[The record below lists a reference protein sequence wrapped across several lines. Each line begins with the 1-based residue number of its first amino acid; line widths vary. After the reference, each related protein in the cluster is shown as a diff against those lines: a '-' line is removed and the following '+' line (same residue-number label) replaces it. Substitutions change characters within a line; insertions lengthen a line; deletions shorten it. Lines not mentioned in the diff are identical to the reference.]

1 MFSCELSE
9 GIVLKK
15 IIDAIKDV
23 VNQVTLEITPE
34 GMGFQAM
41 DMSHVA
47 LVALSLKADEFTSY
61 KTHKNHSLGIK
72 LQSLH
77 KILKCANLND
87 TIALE
92 CEEDPSQLLVK
103 FESPKHER
111 FCKFLL
117 SLTIQDEDSL

>member
-1 MFSCELSE
+1 MASVKIGSLLAKPPLQNPIKIRDQLLIENSSILSFYNPYKIIKIIMFSCELSE

-47 LVALSLKADEFTSY
+47 LVSLQLKADEFTSY
-61 KTHKNHSLGIK
+61 KTHKNHSLGIR
-72 LQSLH
+72 L
-77 KILKCANLND
+77 
-87 TIALE
+87 
-92 CEEDPSQLLVK
+92 
-103 FESPKHER
+103 
-111 FCKFLL
+111 
-117 SLTIQDEDSL
+117 

>member
-47 LVALSLKADEFTSY
+47 LVSLQLKADEFTSY
-61 KTHKNHSLGIK
+61 KTHKNHSLGIR
-72 LQSLH
+72 LQNLH

-87 TIALE
+87 QISLE
-92 CEEDPSQLLVK
+92 CDEDPSQLLIK

-111 FCKFLL
+111 FCKFFLGL
-117 SLTIQDEDSL
+117 IN